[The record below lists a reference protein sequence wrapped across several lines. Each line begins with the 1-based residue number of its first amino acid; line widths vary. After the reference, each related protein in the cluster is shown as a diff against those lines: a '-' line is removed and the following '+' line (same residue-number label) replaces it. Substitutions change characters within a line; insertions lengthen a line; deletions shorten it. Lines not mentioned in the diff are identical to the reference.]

1 MQVQIISEMRV
12 HEKGIVPIYADEEN
26 EHFVNAR
33 ELHAFLDVGRD
44 FSSWIKDRIAKYG
57 FVEDEDYV
65 CLTNLSSKEG
75 RGGQNAEVFPR
86 FGENSRNAEVFAK
99 TGENPQGG
107 RPKTE
112 YILTLDTAKEI
123 AMVENNERGREVRR
137 YFIEVEKRV
146 RRMLSSPRLL
156 EEMKAELKDAI
167 KEELRNELSLPIREN
182 VISEFP
188 QPIRVIGDLVVRLY
202 KGIPVVSS
210 FDLALTFNRKHFRIV
225 CDIRNTY
232 CGDTLYEHEE
242 LFHRCD
248 IVPVDGRREEH
259 FFITVNGLDLLFR
272 RWGGW
277 GPAWKRR
284 ELLENFKRAEK
295 DHLGLSDD

>member
-1 MQVQIISEMRV
+1 MEEMQVQIISEMRV

-33 ELHAFLDVGRD
+33 ELHAFLESKQEFANWV
-44 FSSWIKDRIAKYG
+44 KNRIEAYG
-57 FVEDEDYV
+57 FIEGEDYV
-65 CLTNLSSKEG
+65 CLTNLSSKER
-75 RGGQNAEVFPR
+75 RGGHNAV
-86 FGENSRNAEVFAK
+86 
-99 TGENPQGG
+99 
-107 RPKTE
+107 E
-112 YILTLDTAKEI
+112 YLLNLDTAKEI
-123 AMVENNERGREVRR
+123 AMVERNERGREVRR

-284 ELLENFKRAEK
+284 ELLENFMRAEK